1 VTCLFWKKL
10 KTTMEAFQEFR
21 NTDTD
26 IEKNWSFFILKQQ
39 HKQVEHGTKASQI
52 LLNKKRSAKQEV
64 RMYKQHVLS
73 DTLQPCEKIKASQC
87 S

>member
-1 VTCLFWKKL
+1 MRNIVTCLFWKKL

-64 RMYKQHVLS
+64 RCINSTFCLTHYSHV
-73 DTLQPCEKIKASQC
+73 KR
-87 S
+87 